1 MGGNLTVRQQFW
13 RWAGASVAGL
23 AHEAQGIPCE
33 DSWRACQT
41 GRPEGTQIVAVCV
54 CDGAGSASR
63 SAAGARLVSWA
74 VAAWLSQHFEMAQS
88 EDSASARH
96 SLVGFVIKWLRRA
109 AGRNEVEIAAY
120 ASTVVA
126 VAVRS
131 DGAWVSAHLGDG
143 AIVGRCNGG
152 LRLLSDPMKGEFAN
166 ETFFVTDED
175 AAEELRIS
183 GSRFQT
189 QTSKPDGFVLF
200 TDGLENALINRRSSQ
215 VAPALGRV
223 LDWLDSHSEE
233 KVAKALQSNIRSV
246 LRETTGDDCT
256 LVAMAMSEREG
267 SE

>member
-1 MGGNLTVRQQFW
+1 MGGNLMVRQPFW
-13 RWAGASVAGL
+13 RWAGASAAGL

-41 GRPEGTQIVAVCV
+41 GRPSGIEIVAVCV

-74 VAAWLSQHFEMAQS
+74 VATWLSQHFETVQS
-88 EDSASARH
+88 EDTASAQR
-96 SLVGFVIKWLRRA
+96 SLVRFVIKWLRRA
-109 AGRNEVEIAAY
+109 ASRNEVEIAAY

-175 AAEELRIS
+175 AVEELRMS
-183 GSRFQT
+183 GSSFQT

-215 VAPALGRV
+215 VAPALGRM
-223 LDWLDSHSEE
+223 LDWLDTYSQEE
-233 KVAKALQSNIRSV
+233 VAKALQSNIRSV

-256 LVAMAMSEREG
+256 LVAMTMRSNEG
-267 SE
+267 YE